1 MPREFPRSR
10 RLEEAI
16 QRILGEAL
24 SDRVRDPRLRGV
36 VITDV
41 QVSRD
46 LGVARVYFTLLSG
59 EAVTPELGVAL
70 QSANGF
76 LRSSLAK
83 ELRIR
88 RVPEL
93 RFCVDEA
100 LTQSR
105 SLEALI
111 EGVTADEEARRR
123 SADAASLD
131 ESK

>member
-24 SDRVRDPRLRGV
+24 SGTVRDPRLRGV

-46 LGVARVYFTLLSG
+46 LGVARVFFTLLSG
-59 EAVTPELGVAL
+59 ESVTPELGVAL

-93 RFCVDEA
+93 RFSVDEA

-111 EGVTADEEARRR
+111 DGVTADEEARR
-123 SADAASLD
+123 SADAASLG